1 MDPAA
6 APSAQSR
13 PPAAPSL
20 NSGAPPPN
28 PRTSTVTETLTVT
41 TTPTPTATGTTN
53 PLPAPS
59 ANPLPVPS
67 PASSSS
73 LTGIPP
79 PLPTESSSIAGPIA
93 AGLFLALLAV
103 AALVMARRRR
113 ATPRLVEILET
124 ASLGPKRALVVAR
137 LGEEILVLGSSEGG
151 IALLS
156 SRPAA
161 GLVAREVTHP
171 EAAQAPPASPLR
183 AVLEAF
189 SRLRRRPAAAAPPFE
204 RLLTESVEDVELRR
218 KLAQGGVGSVR

>member
-1 MDPAA
+1 MSTSANPLLTALATATSTAAVTPAA
-6 APSAQSR
+6 GPWAHSLADASG
-13 PPAAPSL
+13 PPASPSSS
-20 NSGAPPPN
+20 SGAPPPR
-28 PRTSTVTETLTVT
+28 PPTTAPVAST
-41 TTPTPTATGTTN
+41 
-53 PLPAPS
+53 
-59 ANPLPVPS
+59 
-67 PASSSS
+67 SS
-73 LTGIPP
+73 LLGIPP
-79 PLPTESSSIAGPIA
+79 PPPTESSSIAGPIA

-137 LGEEILVLGSSEGG
+137 LGEEILVIGSSEGG

-161 GLVAREVTHP
+161 GLVAREVARP

-189 SRLRRRPAAAAPPFE
+189 SRLRRHPAAAAPPFE

>member
-1 MDPAA
+1 MSTSANPLLTALATATSTAAVTPAA
-6 APSAQSR
+6 APSAHSLADASG
-13 PPAAPSL
+13 PPASPSSS
-20 NSGAPPPN
+20 SGAPPPR
-28 PRTSTVTETLTVT
+28 PPTTAPVAST
-41 TTPTPTATGTTN
+41 
-53 PLPAPS
+53 
-59 ANPLPVPS
+59 
-67 PASSSS
+67 SS
-73 LTGIPP
+73 LLGIPP
-79 PLPTESSSIAGPIA
+79 PPPTESSSIAGPIA

-137 LGEEILVLGSSEGG
+137 LGEEILVIGSSEGG
-151 IALLS
+151 ISLLS

-161 GLVAREVTHP
+161 GLVAREVTRP

-183 AVLEAF
+183 AVLEVF